1 MPPDNEARGRNN
13 RAPFFHTPIPPD
25 VPDTMT
31 RQTAFMTRRSYLAFG
46 SPGALSHALSRKG
59 EADLVVAGIDPAEA
73 VEQLRSDGWRTTSL
87 SGFVE
92 PEGFERFTKDAR
104 HADLLRLPGR
114 EALKVLEGAFT
125 DIVPGCLQ
133 AANTLRRFAA
143 PGARVHDVDK
153 DGNGIVPPF
162 LVPDGDVFRYRGD
175 EAEAAV
181 RTPEDDR
188 VVVVGAGL
196 GGALCAQALHER
208 GFRVTIVDAFATPGA
223 GASALYAGLVHPH
236 WQKTDS
242 PLFTLTRMGYDVM
255 LGLLERFP
263 GCIERRGVLDIAPDD
278 ETYVQWSE
286 AVAEGHPYA
295 FPSGYLRLVGREE
308 AAMLSGYALKRGGW
322 YFGGS
327 GLVFC
332 SRFVRSLVESSRAT
346 VHVMTPVRLER
357 RDGLWRALDRNGTCV
372 AEAPRALVCAA
383 YGTAGVLGL
392 EPEDL
397 GLSVL
402 HGRISLLP
410 EGSLEGDVPTTGRG
424 YLMRSEGFDAVGATY
439 EPEGERMGPEEAHE
453 HNLGVFPALF
463 GEERRI
469 ARGGFYEGGRAVAK
483 DRMPLLGRGF
493 LKETLSGLEFR
504 GRPEMKDIP
513 REEGLVVC
521 TGFGSRGLTWGAAL
535 AEAAADMAAG
545 RPARLT
551 RSMAKSL
558 DPARFLYGR

>member
-1 MPPDNEARGRNN
+1 
-13 RAPFFHTPIPPD
+13 
-25 VPDTMT
+25 MT
-31 RQTAFMTRRSYLAFG
+31 RQTASMTRRSHLAFG
-46 SPGALSHALSRKG
+46 SPGALSHALSQKG
-59 EADLVVAGIDPAEA
+59 DADLVVAGIDPDKA
-73 VEQLRSDGWRTTSL
+73 VELLTADGWRSTSL

-92 PEGFERFTKDAR
+92 PGGFERFTKDGR

-114 EALKVLEGAFT
+114 EALKVLEGTFT
-125 DIVPGCLQ
+125 DIVPERLQ

-143 PGARVHDVDK
+143 PGARVHAVNGVENG
-153 DGNGIVPPF
+153 GNAAVPPF
-162 LVPDGDVFRYRGD
+162 LVPDGEVFRYRGD
-175 EAEAAV
+175 EAEADVHA
-181 RTPEDDR
+181 PDDDR

-196 GGALCAQALHER
+196 AGALCAEALHER

-236 WQKTDS
+236 WQKNDS

-263 GCIERRGVLDIAPDD
+263 ECIERRGVLDIAPDD
-278 ETYVQWSE
+278 ETYAEWRA
-286 AVAEGHPYA
+286 AVAGGRPHA

-308 AAMLSGYALKRGGW
+308 AATLSGYALKRGGW

-332 SRFVRSLVESSRAT
+332 SRLVRSLVESSRAA
-346 VHVMTPVRLER
+346 VHVMTEVRLER
-357 RDGLWRALDRNGTCV
+357 RDGLWRALDTNGTCV
-372 AEAPRALVCAA
+372 AEAPRAVVCAA
-383 YGTAGVLGL
+383 FGTAGVLGL
-392 EPEDL
+392 EPGDL

-424 YLMRSEGFDAVGATY
+424 YLMCSEGFDAVGATY
-439 EPEGERMGPEEAHE
+439 EPEGERMRPEEAHE

-469 ARGGFYEGGRAVAK
+469 VCGGFYEGGRAVAK

-513 REEGLVVC
+513 REAGLVVC
-521 TGFGSRGLTWGAAL
+521 AGFGSRGLTWGAAL